1 MINSLSIS
9 AAAKLNLYLH
19 LHKKLKSGY
28 HSISS
33 FIIFINLFDNITFKE
48 SNKTLLK
55 IKGPLSKSFANYCST
70 NNNSVINVVNYLKDK
85 FKLNKEVEIT
95 LEKHIPIGAGLGG
108 ASVDAAAT
116 LRGLNVLWDLK
127 LDNTALTKIAKQF
140 GADTPACLHS
150 KSSIIE
156 GIGDKITPLSIPD
169 LKLPILLINNLKHL
183 STKEVYNNIP
193 IINNNKKKKKAHIP
207 SDISAN
213 KNIFLNFI
221 KQQNNDLTNSAV
233 SILPEI
239 QNILKELNN
248 TNPFLSRMTGSGST
262 CFAIYKSKQD
272 LKIAVDK
279 LRSIYPN
286 YLITTAHNI

>member
-48 SNKTLLK
+48 SSKTLLK
-55 IKGPLSKSFANYCST
+55 VKGPLSKSFANSCST

-85 FKLNKEVEIT
+85 FKLNKGVEIT

-140 GADTPACLHS
+140 GADTTACLHS

-156 GIGDKITPLSIPD
+156 GIGDKITPLSIPN

-183 STKEVYNNIP
+183 STKEVYNNITV
-193 IINNNKKKKKAHIP
+193 INSNKKAPIP
-207 SDISAN
+207 IDISAN

-221 KQQNNDLTNSAV
+221 KQQNNDLTSSAI

-286 YLITTAHNI
+286 YLITTAHNV